1 MNVNPLTELRAVVGK
16 YQTQKQAA
24 DALRISPSLLTDILK
39 RRRGFS
45 DTLLRRLGLV
55 RRISFERRAA

>member
-1 MNVNPLTELRAVVGK
+1 MVGK